1 MISPLTTSF
10 RESAISTPK
19 LIHKAIRDEEYARL
33 PALLVASPG
42 GDEDDPSASSLLWE
56 PNAQGWTAVHLAACR
71 HSSSSYWWK
80 WILDQVYPSSNLFHT
95 KLTDMG
101 HSVSTLFFLHSLYPL
116 TWQIR
121 QVHAEAA
128 ALHVALR
135 AVLRNDT
142 LFREFRTT
150 LQSPTFH
157 TRVSDE
163 DMRQMGS
170 EGRTPLPPVD
180 RVVRFWT
187 HLEWLLRAMNGL
199 NTIINANQSEGK
211 RSYLGSLASLQWC
224 PDLVAQ
230 LALRLDQTSSTLSVK
245 SMHNASSSYYEHSSS
260 ALIIWANT
268 PKRSLSDLMEFP
280 AVGDPL
286 VVEEGQPIYG
296 SVDGCDGSTND
307 GPITT
312 NRSLLEAIL
321 ERDPHSATNKD
332 LVTNRLPL
340 HLALA
345 EGKPFS
351 SIYPLFKAYPEAL
364 VEFDTS
370 VTGLPAVCLA
380 ALQAPPLPR
389 VIERIARGL
398 RSSSWSVWQYL
409 PSKTKELAR
418 HAAREECDR
427 QQVDTI
433 YQLLRQ
439 NPMVLSPVK
448 SS

>member
-80 WILDQVYPSSNLFHT
+80 WILDQVYPSSDLFHT

-101 HSVSTLFFLHSLYPL
+101 HSASTLFFLHSLYPL
-116 TWQIR
+116 TWQNR

-135 AVLRNDT
+135 AVLRHDA
-142 LFREFRTT
+142 LFREFRTA
-150 LQSPTFH
+150 LESQTFGASSH
-157 TRVSDE
+157 AHVPGGDFGQMDVE
-163 DMRQMGS
+163 D
-170 EGRTPLPPVD
+170 RTSMPPVE

-187 HLEWLLRAMNGL
+187 HLEWLLRAMNGF
-199 NTIINANQSEGK
+199 NSDRNDGNP
-211 RSYLGSLASLQWC
+211 SYLASLASLQWC

-230 LALRLDQTSSTLSVK
+230 LALRLDQRNSLPLSTK
-245 SMHNASSSYYEHSSS
+245 SMHNASSSYEHSTS

-268 PKRSLSDLMEFP
+268 SKRSLSDLMEFP

-427 QQVDTI
+427 QQLDTI

-439 NPMVLSPVK
+439 NPMVLSLG
-448 SS
+448 S